1 MSVYRKEQAVER
13 YLTDRV
19 KSINGWAF
27 KFTSPGMSGVPDR
40 IILRRGRVVFV
51 ELKAPG
57 AELTKQQRIV
67 HRCFAG
73 LGFTVEV
80 IRTRS
85 EADDLI
91 RRLERGADE
100 VSPAR
105 LSESSSEVDI

>member
-1 MSVYRKEQAVER
+1 MSNYRAEKAVER

-19 KSINGWAF
+19 KNINGWAF

-51 ELKAPG
+51 EMKAPG
-57 AELTKQQRIV
+57 AGLTKRQRIM

-73 LGFTVEV
+73 LGFPVEV
-80 IRTRS
+80 IRTRG

-91 RRLERGADE
+91 RRLEAADE
-100 VSPAR
+100 VLPPRISDGSGGMD
-105 LSESSSEVDI
+105 L